1 MALTLEQAYKDA
13 LGQGFAE
20 SWLVEISNTGG
31 SGTAAYIR
39 IGTEEVGSGASAYHP
54 LIQNRMSIRESIDL
68 EKGKAKT
75 GNITITCHDGTLA
88 NHSQKLSKEILNQG
102 TRYYLN
108 HTVTVKSKVGSI
120 GSSDYLT
127 IFTGRLKDVKLN
139 NNHQVIL
146 TIASATPIDFIKIPQ
161 YQSGSG
167 NYFPIFYGSG
177 TPINSK
183 VGTPGTGS
191 SNTQFIQYSP
201 AKVFPVE
208 VDTLNNGRY
217 NCLAHK
223 AVTDGKLH
231 YPLKDSFSSTGFPLF
246 VPLDDIQNTST
257 NDYEGTVDSNKNILF
272 TALDLHRAYLLRP
285 IQDITAT
292 ATKTVELPPSPNNEE
307 NFYDNDDNTFGTWK
321 VTMDTLIAPVDQAVT
336 DTETLTYNINDIEKD
351 EHEIQECKLYIKW
364 GVSDYSETPGTTLNA
379 NLKVSP
385 TYGGL
390 SNTVVINTESNNRTA
405 AYESAIDLLS
415 TGTFTNANGQIPDS
429 LDIIFEAFGSVPAD
443 DTASPGTLQFNVY
456 DFYLEITTKIVDDEG
471 LATSNAVTSIKKLYT
486 GSDGLTKSFDS
497 GTVTNIV
504 DMHRDLLS
512 RFTGRGG
519 SGETPDINTS
529 NYSALSTARNS
540 WTVQYWTSKEEE
552 VMKLLDKTQFEGGF
566 VFRFRTSN
574 EKPQYIYIP
583 NSTPSADHTIGLED
597 IRNYDLSMTPIDK
610 LITKRIIKYQRNPI
624 NNKHLLEQ
632 TSEDTTNSVRT
643 NYNIQTNENID
654 TNTLDI
660 LVGGI
665 GAEDTGTGNRNDGF
679 ANYYR
684 EINGVPKLI
693 TNIEIINAQ
702 TSNASNYFYG
712 MEVGDFCTFESSV
725 VNNLPVFSGLSTTTV
740 FIIIGIIRSPGSLKV
755 TLREI

>member
-1 MALTLEQAYKDA
+1 MALTLEQPYIDA

-31 SGTAAYIR
+31 TGGSTDYIR
-39 IGTEEVGSGASAYHP
+39 IGTEEVVPGVDSNDKYHP

-68 EKGKAKT
+68 EKGTAKT
-75 GNITITCHDGTLA
+75 GNISITCHDGTLA

-139 NNHQVIL
+139 SNHQVVL

-161 YQSGSG
+161 YQSRSG
-167 NYFPIFYGSG
+167 NYFPIFYGTG
-177 TPINSK
+177 TPTPASTDASK
-183 VGTPGTGS
+183 AFTSGGRM
-191 SNTQFIQYSP
+191 
-201 AKVFPVE
+201 FPVE
-208 VDTLNNGRY
+208 VDTLNDGQY

-223 AVTDGKLH
+223 AVTNGRLH
-231 YPLKDSFSSTGFPLF
+231 YPIKDMFESNGLPLF
-246 VPLDDIQNTST
+246 VPLEDIQNNSFD
-257 NDYEGTVDSNKNILF
+257 DYEGATNDTNRNVLF
-272 TALDLHRAYLLRP
+272 TTLDLSRAYKLRP
-285 IQDITAT
+285 NNSVTTDSTGAPRSTITNL
-292 ATKTVELPPSPNNEE
+292 V
-307 NFYDNDDNTFGTWK
+307 NFYDNDDSTFASMDYDSGLGANTD
-321 VTMDTLIAPVDQAVT
+321 V
-336 DTETLTYNINDIEKD
+336 LTFTFNNIVRE
-351 EHEIQECKLYIKW
+351 EHTIQECKLKVKW
-364 GVSDYSETPGTTLNA
+364 
-379 NLKVSP
+379 
-385 TYGGL
+385 
-390 SNTVVINTESNNRTA
+390 
-405 AYESAIDLLS
+405 
-415 TGTFTNANGQIPDS
+415 
-429 LDIIFEAFGSVPAD
+429 
-443 DTASPGTLQFNVY
+443 
-456 DFYLEITTKIVDDEG
+456 
-471 LATSNAVTSIKKLYT
+471 ATSNHTEVGQASITSQLYVTAKIGGSSVRTLITNETGNRGAAYDTVDLLATVFGNENGQVPEELIIEFNAKLQVQDAGSDSGSVDIDMYDAFLEIHTKIEDQNDDTNLNTLANSNSVTSIKQLYT
-486 GSDGLTKSFDS
+486 GADGLTKSFSS
-497 GTVTNIV
+497 GSVTNIV

-529 NYSALSTARNS
+529 DYTALSSARNS
-540 WTVQYWTSKEEE
+540 WTVQYWTKKEEE
-552 VMKLLDKTQFEGGF
+552 VMKLLEKSQFEGGF

-583 NSTPSADHTIGLED
+583 NGTPTADHTIGLED
-597 IRNYDLSMTPIDK
+597 IRTYDLSMTPIDK
-610 LITKRIIKYQRNPI
+610 LITKRIIKYQRSPI

-632 TSEDTTNSVRT
+632 TSEDTTNSIRT
-643 NYNIQTNENID
+643 NYNIQTNENIATD
-654 TNTLDI
+654 TLDI

-665 GAEDTGTGNRNDGF
+665 GATDTGTGNRNDGF

-693 TNIEIINAQ
+693 TNIEIINSE

-725 VNNLPVFSGLSTTTV
+725 INNLPVFSGLSISTV
-740 FIIIGIIRSPGSLKV
+740 FIITGITRSPGSLKV